1 MFECM
6 DRSDLLNGFVPD
18 ALNGNGMEDM
28 CETTTCTLDPKS
40 EEVTTPHISSR
51 KEQILEDLQNFSG
64 NPKSI
69 VVSGKIAYTQSEP
82 NLSTMLTAQQQQET
96 DPIGLLSKLD
106 LFEPQVLNNKDSED
120 LTNFS
125 NGQSVHATK
134 SIPVLSSSVAVST
147 TLPKEQEEELLF
159 GEKLTSSSQK
169 AESAHGDG
177 VLTRTK
183 SMPSNSS
190 PDASR
195 REGLPRSTTEKRRV
209 KTIIDNANVRLEA
222 EAKALDRKKQKLVR
236 RLGTIQ
242 RDGAVEFDVG
252 QSARLAKDLF
262 GSDGMD
268 ERDALEVPAA
278 VEEDDEEE
286 LEPQHIP
293 PLRIVMLIVGT
304 RGDVQ
309 PFIAIGKKL
318 QVLVWPVF
326 FPSIHH
332 FHYLVWWFHFLV

>member
-169 AESAHGDG
+169 AESAHGG
-177 VLTRTK
+177 NN
-183 SMPSNSS
+183 SFPSSS
-190 PDASR
+190 SSSSSSR
-195 REGLPRSTTEKRRV
+195 VFLSFFLSLLPMYC
-209 KTIIDNANVRLEA
+209 NV
-222 EAKALDRKKQKLVR
+222 
-236 RLGTIQ
+236 
-242 RDGAVEFDVG
+242 
-252 QSARLAKDLF
+252 DLF
-262 GSDGMD
+262 F
-268 ERDALEVPAA
+268 
-278 VEEDDEEE
+278 ED
-286 LEPQHIP
+286 
-293 PLRIVMLIVGT
+293 
-304 RGDVQ
+304 
-309 PFIAIGKKL
+309 
-318 QVLVWPVF
+318 
-326 FPSIHH
+326 
-332 FHYLVWWFHFLV
+332 

>member
-40 EEVTTPHISSR
+40 EEVTTPHISST

-69 VVSGKIAYTQSEP
+69 VVPGKIAYTQSEP

-106 LFEPQVLNNKDSED
+106 LFEPQVLNNKKDSED
-120 LTNFS
+120 PTNFS

-169 AESAHGDG
+169 AESAHGG
-177 VLTRTK
+177 NNSFPSSSSSSRGLSFFLFITTTHVLQCR
-183 SMPSNSS
+183 
-190 PDASR
+190 
-195 REGLPRSTTEKRRV
+195 
-209 KTIIDNANVRLEA
+209 
-222 EAKALDRKKQKLVR
+222 
-236 RLGTIQ
+236 
-242 RDGAVEFDVG
+242 
-252 QSARLAKDLF
+252 
-262 GSDGMD
+262 
-268 ERDALEVPAA
+268 
-278 VEEDDEEE
+278 
-286 LEPQHIP
+286 
-293 PLRIVMLIVGT
+293 
-304 RGDVQ
+304 
-309 PFIAIGKKL
+309 
-318 QVLVWPVF
+318 PVF
-326 FPSIHH
+326 WGLNIFQVWICR
-332 FHYLVWWFHFLV
+332 LVV